1 MHARIDQLLSLR
13 DGAPV
18 EAAVAMHV
26 KSCTGCAQA
35 VADLSAMRQG
45 LAAMPALDGG
55 AGGWQAVQ
63 EKLHVRRQARARRR
77 RSMRRAA
84 AAAFAVVA
92 CLVALQVVRRAD
104 DAPED
109 LAAKPTVYSS
119 TVQLTAELQD
129 LRAQS
134 QALEQLLAA
143 LPSRPVVARA
153 DTSLP
158 IESLEAQVQW
168 LDHQLSVGQDTVAA
182 SAGAEQLWHQRVEVM
197 NSLLRLRYAEAQR
210 VAM

>member
-1 MHARIDQLLSLR
+1 MHARLDQLLSLR

-18 EAAVAMHV
+18 DAGVAMHV

-35 VADLSAMRQG
+35 VADLSAMRRG
-45 LAAMPALDGG
+45 LAALPALEGSVN
-55 AGGWQAVQ
+55 GWQAVQ
-63 EKLHVRRQARARRR
+63 EKLRVREQAHAQRR
-77 RSMRRAA
+77 RSERWAA
-84 AAAFAVVA
+84 AASFAVLA

-104 DAPED
+104 DAPER
-109 LAAKPTVYSS
+109 LAAAPPAYRSA
-119 TVQLTAELQD
+119 VQLTEQLQD
-129 LRAQS
+129 LRARS

-143 LPSRPVVARA
+143 LPSRPVVERA
-153 DTSLP
+153 GTSLP

-168 LDHQLSVGQDTVAA
+168 LDHQLSVGQDAVASPA
-182 SAGAEQLWHQRVEVM
+182 DAEQLWRERVEVM